1 MKNIEKIRNMSAEE
15 LARIFDGTKC
25 DYCIYGDNNEPCGN
39 CVKSIAE
46 WLEQEA
52 EKPSIFEPK
61 EGDLFYFL
69 NRNGDVDFTFY
80 GNGYVQSEKL
90 SENGNACT
98 DKSVMERKAHDLK
111 LWSLLWNF
119 AEENNDEM
127 DWDDADEYKYYIYK
141 DCMSKRWSIASNLT
155 CRKMVVYFSSREL
168 AQRAI
173 DEIVLPWE
181 RGEL

>member
-1 MKNIEKIRNMSAEE
+1 MKNIEKIQQMSAEE

-61 EGDLFYFL
+61 EGETYWSVCPDGHLTEFK
-69 NRNGDVDFTFY
+69 NTN
-80 GNGYVQSEKL
+80 L
-90 SENGNACT
+90 SADEESIAFGNACT
-98 DKSVMERKAHDLK
+98 DRSVMERKAHDLK

-119 AEENNDEM
+119 AEEHNGKI
-127 DWDDADEYKYYIYK
+127 DWKDFDQYKCSIVKDHENGEFFIPGRGKYK
-141 DCMSKRWSIASNLT
+141 HFEI
-155 CRKMVVYFSSREL
+155 YFSSKEL

-173 DEIVLPWE
+173 DEIVIPWE

>member
-52 EKPSIFEPK
+52 EKPSIFEPRK
-61 EGDLFYFL
+61 
-69 NRNGDVDFTFY
+69 GDVYYYIDDGGRVFDSVY
-80 GNGYVQSEKL
+80 ADIGLKAIGNV
-90 SENGNACT
+90 CT
-98 DKSVMERKAHDLK
+98 DKSVMERKAHELK

-127 DWDDADEYKYYIYK
+127 DWDDAEEYKYYIYK
-141 DCMSKRWSIASNLT
+141 DCIYKRWSIASNLT
-155 CRKMVVYFSSREL
+155 CRKMVVYFSSRKL

-181 RGEL
+181 RRRNEY

>member
-1 MKNIEKIRNMSAEE
+1 MKNIEKIRNMSAKE
-15 LARIFDGTKC
+15 LAELIDNPKC
-25 DYCIYGDNNEPCGN
+25 DHCVYGEYDMDCDVCDEGI
-39 CVKSIAE
+39 VK

-61 EGDLFYFL
+61 KGETYYGVNYVGRVTEFE
-69 NRNGDVDFTFY
+69 NRN
-80 GNGYVQSEKL
+80 L
-90 SENGNACT
+90 STDKKIINFGNACT

-127 DWDDADEYKYYIYK
+127 DWDDAEEYKYYIYK
-141 DCMSKRWSIASNLT
+141 DCMSKRWLIARNLT
-155 CRKMVVYFSSREL
+155 CRKMVIYFSSHEL

-173 DEIVLPWE
+173 DEIVIPWE

>member
-1 MKNIEKIRNMSAEE
+1 MKNIEKIRNMTAEE

-52 EKPSIFEPK
+52 EKPSIFEPRK
-61 EGDLFYFL
+61 GDIYYYIDDGGRVFDSVYADIGLKAI
-69 NRNGDVDFTFY
+69 
-80 GNGYVQSEKL
+80 GNV
-90 SENGNACT
+90 CT

-127 DWDDADEYKYYIYK
+127 DWDDADEWKYYIYFNHK
-141 DCMSKRWSIASNLT
+141 LKEWKINPT
-155 CRKMVVYFSSREL
+155 FQFENETPHFSSESL
-168 AQRAI
+168 AKRAI
-173 DEIVLPWE
+173 EEIVLPWE
-181 RGEL
+181 RGEM

>member
-61 EGDLFYFL
+61 KGETYWSVCS
-69 NRNGDVDFTFY
+69 NGHLIEVKNT
-80 GNGYVQSEKL
+80 NL
-90 SENGNACT
+90 SADKGSIAFGNACT
-98 DKSVMERKAHDLK
+98 DRSVMERKAHDLK

-127 DWDDADEYKYYIYK
+127 DWDDADESKYYIYK
-141 DCMSKRWSIASNLT
+141 DCMNKRWYIASNLT
-155 CRKMVVYFSSREL
+155 CRKIVIYFSSREL

-173 DEIVLPWE
+173 DEIVIPWE
-181 RGEL
+181 RGEI